1 MYRSHLRPVYTGAFF
16 DTRTYGPYLRVV
28 RIGIEGL
35 KRDVTT
41 TRHDDQSD
49 TQLRSLVAVRRR
61 QKACHR
67 QFALAIISI
76 IIIIIIIIITIA
88 ATAAATAAQVVQA
101 TTVTALTP

>member
-1 MYRSHLRPVYTGAFF
+1 MYGSHLRPVYTGAFF
-16 DTRTYGPYLRVV
+16 DTRTQGPYLRVV

-41 TRHDDQSD
+41 TRYDDQSD

-76 IIIIIIIIITIA
+76 IIIITIA
-88 ATAAATAAQVVQA
+88 ATAAATAAEVVQA
-101 TTVTALTP
+101 TRVSALTP

>member
-1 MYRSHLRPVYTGAFF
+1 
-16 DTRTYGPYLRVV
+16 V

-76 IIIIIIIIITIA
+76 IIIIIIIITIA